1 MLAFFTSS
9 KFCFLHLGSVSL
21 VDKTRK
27 EKHNVSFIGCLK
39 PTLTPKLTDVKVRI
53 ICSEC

>member
-9 KFCFLHLGSVSL
+9 KFRFLHLGSVFL

-39 PTLTPKLTDVKVRI
+39 PTLKSILFVVNVDN
-53 ICSEC
+53 